1 MSAVRV
7 TGRIVLADTIA
18 LCCIAI
24 MPVAGG
30 CESYRIEYHKRP
42 AYYRT
47 ASSRAMED
55 RVTLEDGTVLVFTSR
70 DLSGDEGDHTGD
82 VSSER
87 VQIREE
93 LEDGTIVLRAF
104 LPQHVLANTMTC
116 LRNQEYELIWEQLL
130 SEQTK
135 RSYEAREQG
144 YEEFAV
150 FFTANRLE
158 LAATLTRLMLGL
170 SRGES
175 FMGNVGDGVVRFYFH
190 PRIGPEF
197 EFKTVEVVAE
207 GGSLKLLM
215 IK

>member
-1 MSAVRV
+1 MIAVRV
-7 TGRIVLADTIA
+7 TG
-18 LCCIAI
+18 CIAI
-24 MPVAGG
+24 MSVVGG
-30 CESYRIEYHKRP
+30 CESYRVEYHTRP
-42 AYYRT
+42 AYYRNVT
-47 ASSRAMED
+47 SGAMQD
-55 RVTLEDGTVLVFTSR
+55 SVTLEDGTVLVFTSR
-70 DLSGDEGDHTGD
+70 DLSGDEGDDSVGMGN
-82 VSSER
+82 VPSER
-87 VQIREE
+87 VRIREE
-93 LEDGTIVLRAF
+93 LDDGTIVLRAF

-190 PRIGPEF
+190 PRIGSEF

>member
-1 MSAVRV
+1 MSTVRV
-7 TGRIVLADTIA
+7 TGMIGLASA
-18 LCCIAI
+18 L
-24 MPVAGG
+24 GG
-30 CESYRIEYHKRP
+30 CESYRVEYHTRP
-42 AYYRT
+42 AYYRNAT
-47 ASSRAMED
+47 SGAMED
-55 RVTLEDGTVLVFTSR
+55 RITLQDGTVLVFTSR
-70 DLSGDEGDHTGD
+70 DLSGDIGDHSDDMGD
-82 VSSER
+82 GPSER
-87 VQIREE
+87 FQVREE
-93 LEDGTIVLRAF
+93 LDDGTIVLRAF

-144 YEEFAV
+144 YDEFAA

-175 FMGNVGDGVVRFYFH
+175 FMSNDGDGVVRFYFH

-207 GGSLKLLM
+207 GGGLKLLM